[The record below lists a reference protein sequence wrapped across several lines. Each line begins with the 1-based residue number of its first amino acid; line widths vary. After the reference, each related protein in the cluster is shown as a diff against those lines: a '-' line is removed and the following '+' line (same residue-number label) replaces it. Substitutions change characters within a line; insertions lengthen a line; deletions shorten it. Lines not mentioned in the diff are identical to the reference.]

1 MPQDCANRE
10 GTRWVALR
18 SSHGDG
24 VLVTRPADAASNPF
38 SFSAWPYSC
47 EAIDNAKHVYDL
59 VKGDTVTVNIN
70 DQLLGLGS
78 NSWGSEVLDSYRT
91 RFESFSFEVSLRP
104 LTSADLAQALA
115 PIKEA

>member
-1 MPQDCANRE
+1 M
-10 GTRWVALR
+10 
-18 SSHGDG
+18 
-24 VLVTRPADAASNPF
+24 LVTRPTDAASNPF